1 MKEFILAII
10 LTVVSFSFGKKAGE
24 RSEVN
29 RSAKEC
35 QYVIDRVQKE
45 MLIKFENLTASCN

>member
-24 RSEVN
+24 RDEIN
-29 RSAKEC
+29 RSAIEC